1 MDIFFII
8 GIIVTVVVVVMAAAI
23 LMGRG
28 DWMISGYN
36 TASKEDK
43 AKYNLPRLRLLTGVS
58 ALVIILFVW
67 VSNLLCINDLIKAS
81 VLIVFAIIIVV
92 LQYTWARK

>member
-1 MDIFFII
+1 MNVFFII
-8 GIIVTVVVVVMAAAI
+8 GIIATVVVVVMAAAI

-36 TASKEDK
+36 TTSKEDR
-43 AKYNLPRLRLLTGVS
+43 AKYNLSRLRLLSGVS
-58 ALVIILFVW
+58 ILVIILFVW
-67 VSNLLCINDLIKAS
+67 VSNLLYLNDLIKAS
-81 VLIVFAIIIVV
+81 VLIAFAIIIAV

>member
-1 MDIFFII
+1 MNVFFII
-8 GIIVTVVVVVMAAAI
+8 GIIATVVVVVMAAAI

-36 TASKEDK
+36 TASKEDR
-43 AKYNLPRLRLLTGVS
+43 AKYNLSRLRLLNGVS
-58 ALVIILFVW
+58 ILVIILFVW
-67 VSNLLCINDLIKAS
+67 VSNLLYLNDLIKAS
-81 VLIVFAIIIVV
+81 VLIAFAIIIAV

>member
-1 MDIFFII
+1 MNVFFII
-8 GIIVTVVVVVMAAAI
+8 GIIATVVVVVMAAAI

-36 TASKEDK
+36 TASKEDR
-43 AKYNLPRLRLLTGVS
+43 AKYNLPRLRLLNGVS
-58 ALVIILFVW
+58 ILVIILFVW
-67 VSNLLCINDLIKAS
+67 VSNLLYLHDLIKAS
-81 VLIVFAIIIVV
+81 VLIAFAIIIAV